1 MKVNSL
7 EPVHTYGYN
16 IHERRYTKEI
26 DSGQKFLVEN
36 AVDTFLIQP
45 ADQSR
50 NVERLD
56 QQTNANIGGS
66 QAQ

>member
-1 MKVNSL
+1 MVTTFKNEDV
-7 EPVHTYGYN
+7 
-16 IHERRYTKEI
+16 
-26 DSGQKFLVEN
+26 QKRVKTRDHPLWEM
-36 AVDTFLIQP
+36 QP
-45 ADQSR
+45 IRFCLADQSR